1 MKKVQEEK
9 GGCAPMNGVTKADHA
24 GAVKLSLASVAGEKN
39 VCAEQ
44 SGAVKLSLQ
53 SMENAPTGK

>member
-1 MKKVQEEK
+1 
-9 GGCAPMNGVTKADHA
+9 MNGVTKADHA
-24 GAVKLSLASVAGEKN
+24 GAVKLSLASVAGENN

-53 SMENAPTGK
+53 SIENMSTGK